1 MFKTFKSVRRD
12 YLTMLAAVVI
22 LLGTFVIGGIT
33 YTYMNRPA
41 DLIETISHVLNGR
54 ELPADL

>member
-12 YLTMLAAVVI
+12 SLTMLAAGVI
-22 LLGTFVIGGIT
+22 LLGTFIIGGIA

-41 DLIETISHVLNGR
+41 NLIETISHVLNSR